1 MPPVPTGQ
9 MVFRVTQDLGDLAT
23 TPRNNHW
30 IGPRATILSY
40 LLEGIDDTLVNFVFT
55 CDVDLGSLEDG
66 VNQKKGTNEDVRK
79 AFRNWDPR
87 IDKMLEHVTEVLEWR
102 LYTHQEAPSWIHP
115 SNRMCLIGDAA
126 HAMTPYLAQ
135 GAAVGLEDAAVRKLS
150 TKLRNIIRFRKMSHN
165 NKRQYLAHRTR
176 LYT

>member
-9 MVFRVTQDLGDLAT
+9 MVFRVTVPASKLKGVQDLGDLAT

-40 LLEGIDDTLVNFVFT
+40 LLQGINDTLVNFVFT
-55 CDVDLGSLEDG
+55 CDVDLGSLEEG

-102 LYTHQEAPSWIHP
+102 
-115 SNRMCLIGDAA
+115 
-126 HAMTPYLAQ
+126 
-135 GAAVGLEDAAVRKLS
+135 VRTAK
-150 TKLRNIIRFRKMSHN
+150 
-165 NKRQYLAHRTR
+165 
-176 LYT
+176 